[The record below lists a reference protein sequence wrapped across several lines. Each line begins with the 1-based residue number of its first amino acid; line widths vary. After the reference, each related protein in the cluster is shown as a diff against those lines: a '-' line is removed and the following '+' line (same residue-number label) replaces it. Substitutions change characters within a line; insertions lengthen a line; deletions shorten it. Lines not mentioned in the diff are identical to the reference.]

1 METDHARGGS
11 PTPDILSVAA
21 QELQG
26 TRLYH
31 YNTAV
36 LVYVPLNNNP
46 CCSGRQLK
54 LWPELA
60 STMSRL
66 GVTVPSVSN
75 AASVCCTGSPLT
87 NHGVST
93 RDTLHIARM

>member
-1 METDHARGGS
+1 MSTDFADEFKDRPRPVQFQMETRSCTSESS

-36 LVYVPLNNNP
+36 LVSVPLNNNP

-54 LWPELA
+54 LWLGAGFYYEL
-60 STMSRL
+60 
-66 GVTVPSVSN
+66 
-75 AASVCCTGSPLT
+75 
-87 NHGVST
+87 
-93 RDTLHIARM
+93 DWE